1 MWIVGKENGN
11 YYNGLYRDY
20 RVHIWGPLFM
30 DLGYG
35 AEISELRKTI
45 CVWALRFHVYSPP

>member
-11 YYNGLYRDY
+11 YYNGLYRDC